1 MAISVSKFKQDCLE
15 VIRRVEKTGRSVTIT
30 RRGKVV
36 ARLMPSSLADA
47 RGADRP
53 WQQLRNLGGRLHAD
67 PDESVLS
74 DEDFEALR

>member
-1 MAISVSKFKQDCLE
+1 MAISVTKFKQDCLE

-36 ARLMPSSLADA
+36 ARLMPSSLPDA

-53 WQQLRNLGGRLHAD
+53 WQQLRNLGGRLNAD
-67 PDESVLS
+67 PHESVLS